1 MINTF
6 SRSHILIRN
15 TEVITCFSAP
25 VLMTFPDK
33 SEFTAGENVTL
44 YCSFISPYL
53 VKMYYFFHNQE
64 RIYSGYDDEIIKSNL
79 KPEDSG
85 SYTCMCG
92 LDLDATPESNVVS
105 ITVVGKLTMFLFF
118 PITTTKISIKII
130 IISTN
135 INTKMC
141 VCLCFRVFLGHLE
154 SDWDTVC
161 QKVALR
167 PRMGSKTIIFQK
179 KLFFAELLPFF

>member
-1 MINTF
+1 
-6 SRSHILIRN
+6 
-15 TEVITCFSAP
+15 
-25 VLMTFPDK
+25 MTFPDK

-105 ITVVGKLTMFLFF
+105 ITVVGKLTIFLFF

-141 VCLCFRVFLGHLE
+141 VCLCVCLFAFFSAIWNPIGKPFGTKLPYASE
-154 SDWDTVC
+154 SVLK
-161 QKVALR
+161 Q
-167 PRMGSKTIIFQK
+167 
-179 KLFFAELLPFF
+179 